1 MYLNLRPER
10 GVCAGPVVLPVS
22 KDHAPVKSCVSG
34 SSGRDDLKFCGLK
47 VLLADSVIIVENP
60 QDCFFDRFFSVF
72 LISFFRFPV
81 RVKSERP
88 AADDQ
93 IQSFAI
99 HYCRSGLFELF
110 LGEMD
115 QKIRDKEY
123 RIILVLAYAEN
134 YSLTALLYDHAMDRE
149 RNSHI
154 LVFLDPS
161 VIMRIQK
168 SDIAVLVHGI
178 LLDIKS
184 RRVNMGSKDIEAV
197 LKGVGSDLKKD
208 HRLVHPYAVNS
219 VARRESFPLF
229 DRFTELN
236 IAVLFRFVYKPVDTF
251 ALCLSVVKKV
261 LVIVRQIHAGSQHA
275 GIVIIPC
282 IYSFH

>member
-1 MYLNLRPER
+1 
-10 GVCAGPVVLPVS
+10 
-22 KDHAPVKSCVSG
+22 
-34 SSGRDDLKFCGLK
+34 
-47 VLLADSVIIVENP
+47 
-60 QDCFFDRFFSVF
+60 
-72 LISFFRFPV
+72 
-81 RVKSERP
+81 
-88 AADDQ
+88 
-93 IQSFAI
+93 
-99 HYCRSGLFELF
+99 
-110 LGEMD
+110 MD